1 MFENNSTSIGYT
13 HTCVVKLESYV
24 YPNHLNH
31 FFSLAG
37 AANLIQKS
45 ISGHWPQR
53 TLIVTQRLN
62 TTAIAERK
70 VLFVVL
76 LISPSAPFTPFIV
89 FLKHHQII
97 SAITVFANRAHPSRQ
112 STEVVQ
118 SLGPPIDFLK

>member
-1 MFENNSTSIGYT
+1 MIYEGEGEATSMFENNSTSIGYT

-24 YPNHLNH
+24 YPNL
-31 FFSLAG
+31 
-37 AANLIQKS
+37 QKS
-45 ISGHWPQR
+45 ISG
-53 TLIVTQRLN
+53 LN
-62 TTAIAERK
+62 THSAIAERK

>member
-1 MFENNSTSIGYT
+1 MCSEIRIICVPESFES
-13 HTCVVKLESYV
+13 
-24 YPNHLNH
+24 
-31 FFSLAG
+31 FFLVGGCRKFDSK
-37 AANLIQKS
+37 IYF
-45 ISGHWPQR
+45 WPQR

-76 LISPSAPFTPFIV
+76 LISPSAPFIV

>member
-1 MFENNSTSIGYT
+1 MCSEIRIICVPESFESFFFVGCRKFDLQN
-13 HTCVVKLESYV
+13 LFLAR
-24 YPNHLNH
+24 LNA
-31 FFSLAG
+31 LV
-37 AANLIQKS
+37 
-45 ISGHWPQR
+45 
-53 TLIVTQRLN
+53 VTQRLN